1 MGLAGSEYEAVDV
14 DLQPV
19 AANNNG
25 NAPRQTINVSI
36 LGPAPGFSD
45 VFFM

>member
-1 MGLAGSEYEAVDV
+1 MGLAGSEYEADDV

-19 AANNNG
+19 AAYNNG

-36 LGPAPGFSD
+36 FGLAPCFSD